1 MGVVNSYNYSKPKN
15 YINVNILTPTANN
28 TPKAATPS
36 ANPFNEK
43 TDQYLEQRVLSA
55 KPEELTYMLYE
66 GLVRFIKRAM
76 ISLEAKDYEKVN
88 YNARRAQNIVEEL
101 RNTLNMEI
109 EMSTG
114 LDQLYEF
121 AEYKLF
127 EANIEKNG
135 EKFQEVLD
143 LASDLKETWKTAFG
157 LS

>member
-28 TPKAATPS
+28 MPKAAPS

-76 ISLEAKDYEKVN
+76 LSLKSKDYEKVN

-101 RNTLNMEI
+101 RNTLNMDV
-109 EMSTG
+109 EMSAG

-121 AEYKLF
+121 AEFKLF
-127 EANIEKNG
+127 EANIEKNDA
-135 EKFQEVLD
+135 KFQEVLD
-143 LASDLKETWKTAFG
+143 LANDLKDTWKTAFG
-157 LS
+157 LN